1 MGAALG
7 ATVALALFAGVV
19 HAKPWKKWAPDPLAS
34 DSTYAKFLAR
44 PSDSLTAAQLSWL
57 AVQRDWRAQR
67 DAEAEPWSPTSITST
82 GHGGPHPARHTD
94 ARFAAL
100 ASQPYEALADT
111 DRAWL
116 VAENTAQQVAR
127 ESQRGSSGVVGGLIL
142 LALVAA
148 AAVGVAYAY
157 GMSHSYPL

>member
-1 MGAALG
+1 MGAA
-7 ATVALALFAGVV
+7 VALALLAGVV
-19 HAKPWKKWAPDPLAS
+19 QAKTWKQWAPDPLAS

-67 DAEAEPWSPTSITST
+67 DAEVEPWSPTSITTT
-82 GHGGPHPARHTD
+82 GRGGPHPGRHTD

-127 ESQRGSSGVVGGLIL
+127 ESQRGSRGVGIGLIL
-142 LALVAA
+142 LALVAVA
-148 AAVGVAYAY
+148 SLGIAYAY